1 MQSRLLE
8 EIDPASKSLVCAD
21 HGHTP
26 GSVQEN
32 GVGAFQKYAMGSIHY
47 LSLPFLNLDGISTP

>member
-8 EIDPASKSLVCAD
+8 EIDPASKSLICAD

-32 GVGAFQKYAMGSIHY
+32 DVGTFQNVQWGQYIS
-47 LSLPFLNLDGISTP
+47 FLFHS